1 MKPNL
6 IYNVIKKN
14 GIQYY
19 IFAKSHP
26 VNVIATSSNGGIK
39 VEGNTIKEALQKAF
53 EGMKAHLV

>member
-26 VNVIATSSNGGIK
+26 VTVVGTSSNGGIK
-39 VEGNTIKEALQKAF
+39 VEGNTIKEALQEAF
-53 EGMKAHLV
+53 EGMKAHLD

>member
-14 GIQYY
+14 DVQYY

-26 VNVIATSSNGGIK
+26 VTVVGSTRNRGVK
-39 VEGNTIKEALQKAF
+39 VEGNTVEEALLKAA
-53 EGMKAHLV
+53 EKIKAPL